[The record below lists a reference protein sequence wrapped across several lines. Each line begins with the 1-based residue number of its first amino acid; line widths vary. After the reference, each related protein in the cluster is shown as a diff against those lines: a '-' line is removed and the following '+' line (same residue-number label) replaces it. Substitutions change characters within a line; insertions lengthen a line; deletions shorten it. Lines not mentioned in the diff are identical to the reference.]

1 MKTKDLR
8 TKSVEQ
14 LQEDLLALLK
24 EQFEFR
30 MKQATGQLGQTHVLK
45 RARKDIARIKT
56 LISEKKRGG

>member
-56 LISEKKRGG
+56 LISEKKRGD

>member
-56 LISEKKRGG
+56 LISEKKRGV

>member
-56 LISEKKRGG
+56 LISEKKRGA

>member
-8 TKSVEQ
+8 AKSVEQ

-56 LISEKKRGG
+56 LISEKKRGV

>member
-1 MKTKDLR
+1 MNTKDLR

-56 LISEKKRGG
+56 LISEKKRGA

>member
-14 LQEDLLALLK
+14 LQEDLLSLLK

-56 LISEKKRGG
+56 LISEKKRGV

>member
-45 RARKDIARIKT
+45 RARKDIARIKS
-56 LISEKKRGG
+56 LISEKKRGD

>member
-1 MKTKDLR
+1 MNTKDLR

-56 LISEKKRGG
+56 LISEKKRCA

>member
-30 MKQATGQLGQTHVLK
+30 MKQATGKLGQTHVLK

-56 LISEKKRGG
+56 LISEKKKGG